1 LSPLTFTLLSD
12 GSSDRALIPVL
23 EWLLQSNSGQD
34 FDSQWADLRSL
45 RQSPRTLAE
54 RIRATQAL
62 YPCDLLFVHRDA
74 ERESREMRLAEIR
87 RALGEVLTPA
97 AVCVIPV
104 RMQEAW
110 LLIDEGALR
119 LAADNPRGRR
129 ALNMPSLERLEELPD
144 PKDTLY
150 GLLVE
155 ASGLRPGRLHS
166 FHPAERVHRMANLI
180 TDFSPLRRL
189 PAFRALEEDL
199 KAVLDECRWR

>member
-1 LSPLTFTLLSD
+1 
-12 GSSDRALIPVL
+12 
-23 EWLLQSNSGQD
+23 
-34 FDSQWADLRSL
+34 
-45 RQSPRTLAE
+45 
-54 RIRATQAL
+54 
-62 YPCDLLFVHRDA
+62 
-74 ERESREMRLAEIR
+74 
-87 RALGEVLTPA
+87 
-97 AVCVIPV
+97 
-104 RMQEAW
+104 
-110 LLIDEGALR
+110 
-119 LAADNPRGRR
+119 
-129 ALNMPSLERLEELPD
+129 MPSLERLEELPD